1 MMNPQRQKH
10 SLCELLTLVFVILIG
25 SSIRFHALGQDMR
38 FHPDEALFATFART
52 AAVQGD
58 WLLHGALDKPPLTL
72 YISAAAMRL
81 FGVTTL
87 DDGVLTLEI
96 HAGEF
101 AARVPHVFASILLI
115 ACVYA
120 IGKAVYRRQ
129 SSARYTAA
137 LLVSLSPMAIAFSAT
152 IFTDNFLLFF
162 VTLSVWMACW
172 KRWAWAGMW
181 LMAGFWCKQ
190 QALLYVPI
198 IVGICWI
205 ESNKNKQALINPI
218 IRIIIPVFAGIIMLF
233 LWDGLRGQATSLWDL
248 AVANNQPGRLELI
261 YELQTRIEL
270 WARYAG
276 YLIGPGL
283 ITTVLGITVIGAF
296 ILAWWKQLEGN
307 PKAFNILWIIFIS
320 VYVSVHL
327 VAINLYDRY
336 LLLIL
341 VPVILLSAHAIEILR
356 VYARRI
362 RNVQV
367 IGWALIMGYM
377 IVTLPT
383 SWEAGDGKLIIGGD
397 QGRHQGIDELG
408 QFLDQQRLG
417 AIIYDPWLSW
427 ELGYYI
433 GTWSDKRR
441 VYYPSPEL
449 MIRDAI
455 VERDPAPRYFV
466 VPNWENPEPWL
477 SALSSASFSIREVYS
492 EFSFLVYELV
502 PN

>member
-1 MMNPQRQKH
+1 
-10 SLCELLTLVFVILIG
+10 
-25 SSIRFHALGQDMR
+25 
-38 FHPDEALFATFART
+38 
-52 AAVQGD
+52 
-58 WLLHGALDKPPLTL
+58 
-72 YISAAAMRL
+72 
-81 FGVTTL
+81 
-87 DDGVLTLEI
+87 
-96 HAGEF
+96 
-101 AARVPHVFASILLI
+101 
-115 ACVYA
+115 
-120 IGKAVYRRQ
+120 
-129 SSARYTAA
+129 
-137 LLVSLSPMAIAFSAT
+137 
-152 IFTDNFLLFF
+152 
-162 VTLSVWMACW
+162 
-172 KRWAWAGMW
+172 
-181 LMAGFWCKQ
+181 MAGFWCKQ